1 MKRTSLNSANM
12 GQEAEIY
19 AEQYLINQ
27 GLTFRQ
33 RNFSKP
39 CGEIDLIM
47 QDRSSLV
54 FVEVKLRKQGQQVS
68 VLESIN
74 RRKQQRLI
82 KTAHWYLQSLKLG
95 HSFACRFD
103 VIAIEHDSGENAALG
118 LRPTTLEWI
127 KNAFFAN

>member
-1 MKRTSLNSANM
+1 MKRTSLSSAYL
-12 GQEAEIY
+12 GQEAERY

-27 GLTFRQ
+27 GLIFRQ

-47 QDRSSLV
+47 QDGSSLV

-68 VLESIN
+68 ALESVN

-82 KTAHWYLQSLKLG
+82 KTAHWYLQSLKRS
-95 HSFACRFD
+95 HSYACRFD
-103 VIAIEHDSGENAALG
+103 VIAIEHNSRENAALDFAPAA
-118 LRPTTLEWI
+118 LDWI
-127 KNAFFAN
+127 QNAFFAN